1 MRKLLSLLLVPLFSL
16 VIFLSSHTPAYAAAC
31 SYTAP
36 ASIAPNSSIIVTV
49 SGIEGNFYNV
59 IIRHPNGNEV
69 ARGSGQI
76 SLGESTTTIRVTS
89 PSAPLQNY
97 QLEVQEAFGGGGG
110 LCDNPA
116 GPRLEVST
124 SASTV
129 SNPNAPAEL
138 GSIVLVIR
146 NIIKLLVP
154 VAAIAFFIMMIIGG
168 AQFIFSGGDPKAAA
182 GARSTLTYAII
193 GIILVVVSWLILLL
207 VQNVTGVNFT
217 NVVFPTLP

>member
-1 MRKLLSLLLVPLFSL
+1 MRKILSLLLVPLLSL
-16 VIFLSSHTPAYAAAC
+16 VIFLA
-31 SYTAP
+31 SYTPVYACDYDAP
-36 ASIAPNSSIIVTV
+36 LSFAPNSQINFTVNGASGTFYIVTLKDAGSNIV
-49 SGIEGNFYNV
+49 S
-59 IIRHPNGNEV
+59 
-69 ARGSGQI
+69 
-76 SLGESTTTIRVTS
+76 T
-89 PSAPLQNY
+89 
-97 QLEVQEAFGGGGG
+97 GGGGIDVG
-110 LCDNPA
+110 ETTGTLTITTPA
-116 GPRLEVST
+116 TTGSYTLEVTDRPFGTGST
-124 SASTV
+124 QYCTPRITTLNVCTGCSTV

-207 VQNVTGVNFT
+207 VQNVTGVDVT
-217 NVVFPTLP
+217 KVFIPGITE